1 MASQKRV
8 DISFENS
15 CEASKIGVAKCCPNK
30 MVIKILVSLDYDR
43 SRKTLEGTVRQK
55 TAVIQKWNL
64 ILRAARH
71 H

>member
-8 DISFENS
+8 DISFKNS
-15 CEASKIGVAKCCPNK
+15 CEVSKIGVAKCCPNK
-30 MVIKILVSLDYDR
+30 IVIKILVSLDYDR

-64 ILRAARH
+64 ILCATRH